1 MFSLR
6 AKNIVEVPIYGK
18 RKKNQQNTTPKKD
31 DSKKQ
36 SPKSPCV
43 NENGTCDDCKLR
55 EEGHC

>member
-1 MFSLR
+1 M
-6 AKNIVEVPIYGK
+6 ANE
-18 RKKNQQNTTPKKD
+18 KKNQQNTSPKKD